1 MIGDS
6 IEAILLFGA
15 IGAFTNWFAW
25 SRGFYQL
32 HPAPSIPIHLKQVV
46 GVFAIYM
53 GMMLFVA
60 PLIARMLISLSSP
73 STPPVSMINSVQVLI
88 LAAVMV
94 SLILFCRSQGKEE
107 MKKIWKNRAVPHC
120 QPIYY
125 DIGLG
130 MLTWLLSFP
139 IVAVIGQFL
148 DLLIYLAAGVETYE
162 QVAVRYLK
170 NTLVSPSQLT
180 IALLTIL
187 IIAPAI
193 EEFLFRGCLQ
203 TYFKRQLGTKAAIL
217 MTSFCFALFHF
228 SSTQGVGNI
237 SLIGSLFVF
246 ALFLGFIYERQSSL
260 FASIGLHMTFNF
272 ASAMRILMMPEG

>member
-6 IEAILLFGA
+6 IEAILFFGV
-15 IGAFTNWFAW
+15 IGVFTNWYAW
-25 SRGFYQL
+25 SRNFYQF
-32 HPAPSIPIHLKQVV
+32 HPSPSIPIHLKQVV
-46 GVFAIYM
+46 GVFAIYL

-60 PLIARMLISLSSP
+60 PLIVRMLISLASP

-88 LAAVMV
+88 LATVMV

-107 MKKIWKNRAVPHC
+107 MKKIWKNRAIPHS

-130 MLTWLLSFP
+130 ILTWLLSFP
-139 IVAVIGQFL
+139 VVAAIGQCL
-148 DLLIYLAAGVETYE
+148 DLIIYWAAGVETYE

-170 NTLVSPSQLT
+170 NTVASPSQLT
-180 IALLTIL
+180 IALFTIL

-203 TYFKRQLGTKAAIL
+203 TYFKRLLGTKAAIL
-217 MTSFCFALFHF
+217 MASFCFAIFHF
-228 SSTQGVGNI
+228 SSSQNIGNI

-246 ALFLGFIYERQSSL
+246 ALFLGFIYEKQSSL